1 MTVLEKAHELGK
13 MVAECDEF
21 KRFQAAEAAQ
31 KEDEDAQVLL
41 VAYNYKRSQL
51 MNKASKE
58 DITREEML
66 EIKKEME
73 AEYEKLKANKIILEY
88 IEAAEKFNELMGQ
101 INAAVSGYVN
111 PSQGSCGGDCGS
123 CGGCH

>member
-1 MTVLEKAHELGK
+1 MTILEKAHELGK

-21 KRFQAAEAAQ
+21 KRLQVADAAQ

-51 MNKASKE
+51 MQKASKP
-58 DITREEML
+58 DITKDEML
-66 EIKKEME
+66 EIKIEIE
-73 AEYEKLKANKIILEY
+73 AEYEKLKKNEKIMEY
-88 IEAAEKFNELMGQ
+88 IDAAEKFNELMGKV
-101 INAAVSGYVN
+101 NAAVSGYVN
-111 PSQGSCGGDCGS
+111 PNQEGCNGDCGS

>member
-13 MVAECDEF
+13 MVAECKEF
-21 KRFQAAEAAQ
+21 KRFQEADKAQ

-51 MNKASKE
+51 MQKAAKP
-58 DITREEML
+58 DVTREEML
-66 EIKKEME
+66 EIKKEIE
-73 AEYEKLKANKIILEY
+73 AEYEKLKANEKIVEY
-88 IEAAEKFNELMGQ
+88 IDAAEKFNALMGQ
-101 INAAVSGYVN
+101 VNAAVSAYVN
-111 PSQGSCGGDCGS
+111 PSQDSCGGDCAS